1 MAQKLFLFNNGSVG
15 FDRKYQDLCTDEFLA
30 RIVAH
35 DGYFRMIGVL
45 ATGVKTKYFETIKNI
60 NIIISLS
67 DLFCKHKI
75 FY

>member
-45 ATGVKTKYFETIKNI
+45 ATGVN
-60 NIIISLS
+60 
-67 DLFCKHKI
+67 KI
-75 FY
+75 F